1 MSDRNYRKP
10 FLAVLFLCV
19 LLGGALAWMMA
30 HRGRPA
36 RSQDPAD
43 PVVAE
48 GPTAAD
54 PRSTPAPVQNGDG
67 PAPASIQISPQRL
80 QQIGVTSAQA
90 QLKDV
95 NDQLQV
101 PGNVDVDE
109 ERLAYVQTRFPGWI
123 QNVFANSTWQY
134 VRKGQRLFTIYSP
147 DLVSTEQ
154 EYLLAKQNQSAFAPA
169 MHTGAASGMSMASG
183 GGGTAAQESGW
194 LVQAA
199 EERLRQFD
207 VPPAEIA
214 ALIQSGKVQREIA
227 VVSPASGYITERN
240 ALPNAYV
247 QPDTKLYTIADLSTV
262 WVYANVFQS
271 DVGRLK
277 PGDPANVT
285 VDSYPG
291 RTFHGHID
299 QILPDVDPA
308 TRTVRVRLV
317 FRNPRLALKPGM
329 YVSVN
334 IDEPLGRQLVIPS
347 SGVLQAGTREIAFI
361 DHGQG
366 NLEPR
371 VIETGPQI
379 DDSIVVLKGLQPGD
393 RIVSSANFLVDSE
406 AQLQS
411 VAGSFSP
418 LPPPPASSSAS
429 GAPAG
434 QAIHMDL
441 STEPSPPRKGANT
454 VRIRLTGADGKPLPG
469 AQVTATFL
477 MPAMPAMGMGAQ
489 RAMVTLTDEGQGAY
503 SGPLQ
508 LASGGTWQVIV
519 AVIRNGQT
527 IATKQLS
534 LEAVGGM

>member
-1 MSDRNYRKP
+1 MNDRNYRNA
-10 FLAVLFLCV
+10 FMAALVLCV
-19 LLGGALAWMMA
+19 LLAGGLGWELM

-36 RSQDPAD
+36 QVEALSD

-48 GPTAAD
+48 GPAAPTQPAAPAASPQSGAD
-54 PRSTPAPVQNGDG
+54 PALAP
-67 PAPASIQISPQRL
+67 IQISPQRL
-80 QQIGVTSAQA
+80 QQIGVTTAVA

-95 NDQLQV
+95 SDQLQV

-123 QNVFANSTWQY
+123 QNVFANATWQY

-154 EYLLAKQNQSAFAPA
+154 EYLLAKQNQKAFAPA
-169 MHTGAASGMSMASG
+169 MHSESTAGMPSGA
-183 GGGTAAQESGW
+183 GGTAAQESGW

-214 ALIQSGKVQREIA
+214 AFVASGHVQREIA

-262 WVYANVFQS
+262 WVYANVFQT
-271 DVGRLK
+271 DVGRLR
-277 PGDPANVT
+277 PGDPAQVT

-291 RTFHGHID
+291 RTFRGRID
-299 QILPDVDPA
+299 QILPDVDPI

-317 FRNPRLALKPGM
+317 FSNPGLVLKPGM

-334 IDEPLGRQLVIPS
+334 IGISLGRQLVIPA

-371 VIETGPQI
+371 VIQTGPQI
-379 DDSIVVLKGLQPGD
+379 DDSVVVLSGLKPGD

-411 VAGSFSP
+411 AMGSFSP
-418 LPPPPASSSAS
+418 LPQPAATGS
-429 GAPAG
+429 GTPAA
-434 QAIHMDL
+434 QSVQIDL
-441 STEPSPPRKGANT
+441 STNPSPPRKGSNT
-454 VRIRLTGADGKPLPG
+454 VRVRLTGADGKPVTG
-469 AQVTATFL
+469 AQVTATFY
-477 MPAMPAMGMGAQ
+477 MPAMPAMGMGSMHAV
-489 RAMVTLTDEGQGAY
+489 ATLAEQGQGVY
-503 SGPLQ
+503 SSSLQ
-508 LASGGTWQVIV
+508 LGSGGTWQVTV
-519 AVIRNGQT
+519 AVVRGGQT
-527 IATKQLS
+527 LATKQLS
-534 LEAVGGM
+534 VDAAGGM

>member
-1 MSDRNYRKP
+1 MSDRNYRNA
-10 FLAVLFLCV
+10 FVAVLALCV
-19 LLGGALAWMMA
+19 LLAGGLAWTLLR
-30 HRGRPA
+30 RGRSTPM
-36 RSQDPAD
+36 QDPSD

-48 GPTAAD
+48 GPGAVKPAE
-54 PRSTPAPVQNGDG
+54 PPAPTQNSDG
-67 PAPASIQISPQRL
+67 PALAPIQISPQRL
-80 QQIGVTSAQA
+80 QQIGVTTAQA

-123 QNVFANSTWQY
+123 QDVFANATWQY

-154 EYLLAKQNQSAFAPA
+154 EYLLAKQNQRAFAPV
-169 MHTGAASGMSMASG
+169 MHTGATPDTSMSSGT
-183 GGGTAAQESGW
+183 GGTATQESGW

-207 VPPAEIA
+207 VAPAEIA
-214 ALIQSGKVQREIA
+214 ALVQSGKVQREVA
-227 VVSPASGYITERN
+227 VVSPTSGYITERN

-271 DVGRLK
+271 SVGRLR
-277 PGDPANVT
+277 PGDPAEVT

-291 RTFHGHID
+291 RTFHGRID

-317 FRNPRLALKPGM
+317 FRNPGIVLKPGM

-334 IDEPLGRQLVIPS
+334 IDIPLGRQLVIPA

-371 VIETGPQI
+371 IIETGPQV
-379 DDSIVVLKGLQPGD
+379 DDSVVVLKGLQPGD

-411 VAGSFSP
+411 VLGSFSP
-418 LPPPPASSSAS
+418 LPQSSPSAS
-429 GAPAG
+429 GAAAARSI
-434 QAIHMDL
+434 QIAL
-441 STEPSPPRKGANT
+441 STDPSPPHKGGNM
-454 VRIRLTGADGKPLPG
+454 VRVRLGDADGKPVVG
-469 AQVTATFL
+469 MQVTVSFF
-477 MPAMPAMGMGAQ
+477 MPAMPAMGMGVQ
-489 RAMVTLTDEGQGAY
+489 RAVATLAEQRDDIY
-503 SGPLQ
+503 SSSVQ
-508 LASGGTWQVIV
+508 LASGGTWQVTV
-519 AVIRNGQT
+519 AVAHNGQT
-527 IATKQLS
+527 VATKQLS
-534 LEAVGGM
+534 LDATGGM

>member
-1 MSDRNYRKP
+1 MSNHNFRNA
-10 FLAVLFLCV
+10 FLAVLILCV
-19 LLGGALAWMMA
+19 LLAGSLVWTLL
-30 HRGRPA
+30 HRSRTAPMP
-36 RSQDPAD
+36 DPSD

-48 GPTAAD
+48 GPSAAK
-54 PRSTPAPVQNGDG
+54 PAEPPAPAQNGDG
-67 PAPASIQISPQRL
+67 PALAPIQILPQRL
-80 QQIGVTSAQA
+80 QQIGVTTAQV
-90 QLKDV
+90 QLRDV
-95 NDQLQV
+95 NDHLQV

-123 QNVFANSTWQY
+123 QDVFANATWQY

-169 MHTGAASGMSMASG
+169 MRTESPSSMSMSSG
-183 GGGTAAQESGW
+183 AGGTAAQESGW

-207 VPPAEIA
+207 VPPAEIDA
-214 ALIQSGKVQREIA
+214 FVRRGKVQREIA
-227 VVSPASGYITERN
+227 VVSPASGYIAERN

-262 WVYANVFQS
+262 WVYANVFQT

-277 PGDPANVT
+277 PGDPAGVT

-291 RTFHGHID
+291 RTFRGRID
-299 QILPDVDPA
+299 QILPDVDPT

-317 FRNPRLALKPGM
+317 FRNPGLVLKPGM

-334 IDEPLGRQLVIPS
+334 IDIPLGRQLVMPA
-347 SGVLQAGTREIAFI
+347 SGVLQAGTREIVFI

-379 DDSIVVLKGLQPGD
+379 DDSVVVLDGLKPGD

-411 VAGSFSP
+411 AIGSFSP
-418 LPPPPASSSAS
+418 LPQPTATGSNPSANQS
-429 GAPAG
+429 V
-434 QAIHMDL
+434 QIDF
-441 STEPSPPRKGANT
+441 STDPSTPRKGANT
-454 VRIRLTGADGKPLPG
+454 VHVRLSGPDGKPLTG
-469 AQVTATFL
+469 VQVTVTVF

-489 RAMVTLTDEGQGAY
+489 RAVATLADQGQGVY
-503 SGPLQ
+503 VGSLQ
-508 LASGGTWQVIV
+508 LASGGTWQVTVTI
-519 AVIRNGQT
+519 ARDGQT
-527 IATKQLS
+527 VATKQLS
-534 LEAVGGM
+534 LDASGGM

>member
-1 MSDRNYRKP
+1 MSDRKYRNA
-10 FLAVLFLCV
+10 FWAVLVLCA
-19 LLGGALAWMMA
+19 LLAGGLARTLL
-30 HRGRPA
+30 HRGGPA
-36 RSQDPAD
+36 PAQDASD

-48 GPTAAD
+48 GPSAAAN
-54 PRSTPAPVQNGDG
+54 PAPAAPTQSGDG
-67 PAPASIQISPQRL
+67 PALAPIEVSPQRL
-80 QQIGVTSAQA
+80 QQIGVTTAVA
-90 QLKDV
+90 QLRDV
-95 NDQLQV
+95 NDQLQI

-109 ERLAYVQTRFPGWI
+109 ERLAWVQTRFPGWI
-123 QNVFANSTWQY
+123 QSVFANATWQY

-147 DLVSTEQ
+147 ELVSTEQ
-154 EYLLAKQNQSAFAPA
+154 EYLLARQNQRAFAPA
-169 MHTGAASGMSMASG
+169 MDAGSAPGVTMSSGA
-183 GGGTAAQESGW
+183 GGTAAQESGW

-214 ALIQSGKVQREIA
+214 ALVESGKVQREIA

-271 DVGRLK
+271 DVGRLR
-277 PGDPANVT
+277 PGDPAEVM

-291 RTFHGHID
+291 RTFRGRID
-299 QILPDVDPA
+299 QILPDVDPT

-317 FRNPRLALKPGM
+317 FGNPGLVLKPGM

-334 IDEPLGRQLVIPS
+334 IDEPLGRQLVIPA

-371 VIETGPQI
+371 VIQTGQQI
-379 DDSIVVLKGLQPGD
+379 DDSVVVLSGLQPGD

-411 VAGSFSP
+411 VLGSFSP
-418 LPPPPASSSAS
+418 LSPPAAPGS

-434 QAIHMDL
+434 QAVRIDL
-441 STEPSPPRKGANT
+441 STEPSPPCKGANIL
-454 VRIRLTGADGKPLPG
+454 RARLTAADGKPVVG
-469 AQVTATFL
+469 AQVTTTLF

-489 RAMVTLTDEGQGAY
+489 GAVVTLADQGQGVY
-503 SGPLQ
+503 TGSLQ
-508 LASGGTWQVIV
+508 LSSGGTWQLTVSV
-519 AVIRNGQT
+519 ARNGQS

-534 LEAVGGM
+534 LEVSGGM